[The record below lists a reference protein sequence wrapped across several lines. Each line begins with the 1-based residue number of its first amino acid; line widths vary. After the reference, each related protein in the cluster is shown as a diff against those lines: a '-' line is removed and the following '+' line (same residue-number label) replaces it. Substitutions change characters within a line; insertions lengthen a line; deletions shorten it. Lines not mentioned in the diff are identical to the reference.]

1 MIRLPSGQVRPVF
14 APTWANSHRKLL
26 PLAVLLIF
34 SSAFALA
41 QNVSHPPTSS
51 AQSGTAPAT
60 NKEEQSRP
68 LPTDPQE
75 IMRRAVQKDIFNWEE
90 AKDYTYLERS
100 QEDALD
106 GNGQVKSSKSETNE
120 ILVLYGEPFERLVA
134 KNDKPLSEKEKK
146 KQDEEFEKETRKR
159 ENETPEERQKRLQ
172 KYEKEREDGRAF
184 VREILDAYTFTLVGT
199 EVLNGRATWVIDGT
213 ARPGFEG
220 KRRESKLLNKI
231 KPRFWID
238 QQDYSW
244 TKLRAE
250 FTDTVS
256 IGWVVARLHKGSQF
270 EIQQVRVN
278 DEVWLPQ
285 RIDLKL
291 DARVALLK
299 GINENVHVTY
309 KDYRKFRTET
319 KISVAESGPVQ

>member
-1 MIRLPSGQVRPVF
+1 MQ
-14 APTWANSHRKLL
+14 RKAL
-26 PLAVLLIF
+26 PLAVLLLI
-34 SSAFALA
+34 AGVLALA
-41 QNVSHPPTSS
+41 QDASPPPTSS
-51 AQSGTAPAT
+51 AQAHTTTAAD
-60 NKEEQSRP
+60 KREEPQPS
-68 LPTDPQE
+68 TSDPQE

-106 GNGQVKSSKSETNE
+106 GNGHVKSSKSETNE
-120 ILVLYGEPFERLVA
+120 ILVLYGEPFERMVA
-134 KNDKPLSEKEKK
+134 KDDKPLSEKEKR

-159 ENETPEERQKRLQ
+159 ENETPEERQKRLR

-184 VREILDAYTFTLVGT
+184 VREILDAYTFTLTGT

-213 ARPGFEG
+213 PRPGFEG
-220 KRRESKLLNKI
+220 KRRESKILPKI

-256 IGWVVARLHKGSQF
+256 FGWVVARLHKGSQF
-270 EIQQVRVN
+270 EVQQVRVN
-278 DEVWLPQ
+278 DEVWLPE
-285 RIDLKL
+285 RIDIKL

-299 GINENVHVTY
+299 SINENVHVTY
-309 KDYRKFRTET
+309 RDYRKFRTDT
-319 KISVAESGPVQ
+319 KISVAESGAVQ

>member
-1 MIRLPSGQVRPVF
+1 MQ
-14 APTWANSHRKLL
+14 RKVLL
-26 PLAVLLIF
+26 LAVLAIF
-34 SSAFALA
+34 SGAFVCAQDASPPPAPSTHSDTTSAAKEKREPE
-41 QNVSHPPTSS
+41 PPTS
-51 AQSGTAPAT
+51 
-60 NKEEQSRP
+60 
-68 LPTDPQE
+68 DPQE

-134 KNDKPLSEKEKK
+134 KDDKPLPEKDKK

-184 VREILDAYTFTLVGT
+184 VREIIDAYTFTLAGT

-213 ARPGFEG
+213 PRPGFEG
-220 KRRESKLLNKI
+220 KRRESKLLPKI

-299 GINENVHVTY
+299 GINETVHVTY
-309 KDYRKFRTET
+309 KDYRKFRTDT
-319 KISVAESGPVQ
+319 KISVAESGAEQ